1 MGGRRSGFAAE
12 RRVSGVVA
20 EGARRALDSGLAP
33 TDPQPLL
40 VAVARARARG
50 VTRPRSCNAGAGTAW
65 CARRHATRGRSLG
78 VKPRCGGCS
87 RTGSPAWSC
96 HRWRRLGTCSALA
109 PVDQHR
115 VVSTVRGSDV
125 FSDPTDAPAVTSRCR
140 IPSRAP
146 RIGQAGQHLLQAA
159 TDLGMDMAGSATH
172 PSEVSDGGNAGMTLL
187 QFDRRASTTTM
198 IF

>member
-1 MGGRRSGFAAE
+1 
-12 RRVSGVVA
+12 
-20 EGARRALDSGLAP
+20 
-33 TDPQPLL
+33 
-40 VAVARARARG
+40 
-50 VTRPRSCNAGAGTAW
+50 
-65 CARRHATRGRSLG
+65 
-78 VKPRCGGCS
+78 
-87 RTGSPAWSC
+87 
-96 HRWRRLGTCSALA
+96 LA

-140 IPSRAP
+140 IPRRAR
-146 RIGQAGQHLLQAA
+146 RIGQAGQHFLQAA
-159 TDLGMDMAGSATH
+159 TDLGMDVAGSATH